1 MANILVGG
9 YVAFNAS
16 LEIMNHVYFHDSKE
30 KGDDIC
36 SLIEG
41 T

>member
-1 MANILVGG
+1 MANIVVGG

-16 LEIMNHVYFHDSKE
+16 LEIMNHVYFHDSKD
-30 KGDDIC
+30 KGHDIC
-36 SLIEG
+36 SQIDG